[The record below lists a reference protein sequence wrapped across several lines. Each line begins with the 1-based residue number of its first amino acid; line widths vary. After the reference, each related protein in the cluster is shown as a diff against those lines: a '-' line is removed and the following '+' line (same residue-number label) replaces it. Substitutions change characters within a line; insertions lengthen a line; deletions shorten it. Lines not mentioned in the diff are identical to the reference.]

1 MSTKQRVSKYLL
13 IPILVG
19 GLLTGC
25 SNSEPI
31 SLTPKLEIPTEPKSF
46 EDILNNPNSAIYWAW
61 KKSQNQILNTAAP
74 KAAIAPP
81 TW

>member
-46 EDILNNPNSAIYWAW
+46 EDILNNPN
-61 KKSQNQILNTAAP
+61 
-74 KAAIAPP
+74 
-81 TW
+81 